1 MKTKIFIGIIVVIA
15 LAVIVLLFNMFTT
28 IPAGHVGVG
37 SMFGKVQTEVYEEG
51 FHLVNPLV
59 DITLFDAREK
69 TYKDTMAVPS
79 QDQLLTRFD
88 ISIQYRLIKAL
99 APTMLKETGGPED
112 VIDVHMLPVL
122 RSQMR
127 EIGKSV
133 PTAENFYDQQTQQRL
148 QSELFINLT
157 KYLAQKGIKVEKLLI
172 RDITLPKIITD
183 AVMRKKQAAQDA
195 EKAKEELKKFR
206 VEQEKKEAQALA
218 EKKAEIIEAQKKAEV
233 ALTIAN
239 GELAATKIDAQAILV
254 RAQAEATAR
263 KKQIDVV
270 GRDGYVKLE
279 ALKVIP
285 NLANGNHIF
294 MMDGKTNALP
304 FMNMA
309 DFAK

>member
-1 MKTKIFIGIIVVIA
+1 MKTKIIISLIAVITIGIG
-15 LAVIVLLFNMFTT
+15 VLLFNMFTT

-37 SMFGKVQTEVYEEG
+37 ALFGKVQSNVYDEG
-51 FHLVNPLV
+51 FHLLNPMI

-69 TYKDTMAVPS
+69 TYKDKMGVPS
-79 QDQLLTRFD
+79 QDQLLTTFD
-88 ISIQYRLIKAL
+88 ISIQYRLIKSM
-99 APTMLKETGGPED
+99 APTMLKETGKPSE

-122 RSQMR
+122 RSQLR

-133 PTAENFYDQQTQQRL
+133 VKAEDFYDQGTQQRL
-148 QSELFINLT
+148 QTELFNGISS
-157 KYLAQKGIKVEKLLI
+157 YLAQKGIKVEKLLI

-183 AVMRKKQAAQDA
+183 AVMRKKQSAQDA
-195 EKAKEELKKFR
+195 ERAKEDLKKFK
-206 VEQEKKEAQALA
+206 VEQEKKEAQAEA

-239 GELAATKIDAQAILV
+239 GELVAAKVDAQAILV
-254 RAQAEATAR
+254 RADAQAKAQQ
-263 KKQIDVV
+263 KQIDVV

-285 NLANGNHIF
+285 DLANGNHIF
-294 MMDGKTNALP
+294 MMDSKTGALP

-309 DFAK
+309 DFTK

>member
-1 MKTKIFIGIIVVIA
+1 MKVKITIGIVALIA
-15 LAVIVLLFNMFTT
+15 IATIIFLINAFTT

-37 SMFGKVQTEVYEEG
+37 SLFGKVQSEVYEEG

-59 DITLFDAREK
+59 KITLFDAREK
-69 TYKDTMAVPS
+69 TYKDTMGVPS
-79 QDQLLTRFD
+79 QDQLLTKFD
-88 ISIQYRLIKAL
+88 ISIQYRLIKSL
-99 APTMLKETGGPED
+99 APIMLKETGGPAE
-112 VIDVHMLPVL
+112 VIEVHMLPIL
-122 RSQMR
+122 RSQLR

-133 PTAENFYDQQTQQRL
+133 RVAEDFYDQPTQQRL
-148 QSELFINLT
+148 QSELFTGLT
-157 KYLAQKGIKVEKLLI
+157 AYLSKKGIKIEKLLI

-195 EKAKEELKKFR
+195 EKAKEDLKKFR

-239 GELAATKIDAQAILV
+239 GELAAARIDAKAILV
-254 RAQAEATAR
+254 RAQANADAR

-270 GRDGYVKLE
+270 GRDAYVKLE

-285 NLANGNHIF
+285 DLANGNHIF
-294 MMDGKTNALP
+294 MMDSASKALP